1 MAVAARVALTLT
13 TEVMPAAVTI
23 SALGTGICISVP
35 GKVIV
40 VASANCGESDPTGVL
55 SGIWYL
61 GVRTFGVGA
70 FMGGAS
76 FSGGFLFSPSA
87 CSAFV
92 FTRTPSLTGVN
103 SETGGIYKGLY
114 EGTSALGSSKTGAG
128 RFRGPGRLGGDKRGR
143 SGILNG
149 STAHQRTF
157 SGQGVI
163 KGAVLAT
170 IESVAAS

>member
-1 MAVAARVALTLT
+1 MTDVMAAAL
-13 TEVMPAAVTI
+13 TI

-40 VASANCGESDPTGVL
+40 VASANCGRSDPAGFL
-55 SGIWYL
+55 SG
-61 GVRTFGVGA
+61 VRYCGTWTFGAGTT
-70 FMGGAS
+70 MGGATVSRGFLSSASS
-76 FSGGFLFSPSA
+76 FSPCTFNRTPLLKVPSA
-87 CSAFV
+87 
-92 FTRTPSLTGVN
+92 
-103 SETGGIYKGLY
+103 KGKTKGSY
-114 EGTSALGSSKTGAG
+114 EGTSALGSSNTGAG

-149 STAHQRTF
+149 STGHQRTF
-157 SGQGVI
+157 SGQGVM